1 MNKEDLKSGRIL
13 IDFYADWCG
22 PCKMQGKQLEQYET
36 EINEVKV
43 LKVDIEVD
51 HEMAQEFGVRS
62 IPTLVYMVDG
72 EVIDKVTGLQKIN
85 ELKEFTKTK

>member
-1 MNKEDLKSGRIL
+1 
-13 IDFYADWCG
+13 
-22 PCKMQGKQLEQYET
+22 MQGKQLEQYET